1 MPQPVVDAHCHLV
14 NTRDLRYP
22 WIEQQNPVLV
32 NLLAN
37 YYDIAHDYGVE
48 DYRRDV
54 GDRVG
59 AAVACEFGAAD
70 GVAEAEWVQRCHD
83 TTGTPDAFIAALDL
97 TASDVGERLARYADL
112 PVVTAVRQPLYWAAD
127 PLRRLGA
134 RPDYLTDP
142 QWRRG
147 FERVAASGLTW
158 DLLVYD
164 EQLPAATAFVSE
176 FPETSV
182 VLEAAGWPLDLGPDG
197 HRRWEDRIRATS
209 ELPNVTL
216 KLQGIALL
224 FGPSAEAVAP
234 WVGTALDVFGPDRC
248 LVASHFPVDTLLWT
262 VDDLL
267 AAVRSALGDRD
278 GSGLFGGCARQQYLR
293 G

>member
-1 MPQPVVDAHCHLV
+1 VTEQVVDAHCHLV
-14 NTRDLRYP
+14 NVVELRYP
-22 WIEQQNPVLV
+22 WIEQTNPVLV
-32 NLLAN
+32 NLLEN
-37 YYDIAHDYGVE
+37 YYDIAHDYGVA

-70 GVAEAEWVQRCHD
+70 GLAEAEWIQRCHD
-83 TTGTPDAFIAALDL
+83 ATGTPDAFIAALDL
-97 TASDVGERLARYADL
+97 TAADVAERLARYRDL
-112 PVVTAVRQPLYWAAD
+112 PVVRAVRQPLYWAAD

-147 FERVAASGLTW
+147 FEQVAASGLIW

-164 EQLPAATAFVSE
+164 EQIPAAMDLVRASPDTRI
-176 FPETSV
+176 
-182 VLEAAGWPLDLGPDG
+182 VLEGTGWPIDLSASG
-197 HRRWEDRIRATS
+197 HRRWENRLRAIA

-216 KLQGIALL
+216 KLQGLALL

-234 WVGTALDVFGPDRC
+234 WLRTAVDVFGPDRC
-248 LVASHFPVDTLLWT
+248 MFGTHFPVDTLLWT

-278 GSGLFGGCARQQYLR
+278 LTEFLGGCARRQYLQP
-293 G
+293 